1 VGCYFTL
8 ALLLYP
14 THTNPSFLVVAFNH
28 GKYLD
33 LWLNQGLWVEINI
46 TWVKYGH

>member
-14 THTNPSFLVVAFNH
+14 THPNPSFLVVALNH
-28 GKYLD
+28 GKYRD
-33 LWLNQGLWVEINI
+33 LWLNQGLWVQINI